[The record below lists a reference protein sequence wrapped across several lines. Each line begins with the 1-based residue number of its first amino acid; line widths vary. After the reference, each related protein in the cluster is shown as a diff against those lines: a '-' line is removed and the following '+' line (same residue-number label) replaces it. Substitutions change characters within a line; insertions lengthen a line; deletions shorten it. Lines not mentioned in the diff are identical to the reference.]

1 MTESLLGELRRAL
14 VQVAGERGTITY
26 LALAE
31 RIGMPGPRRIH
42 RLTLA
47 LEAMVAEDHRAGRP
61 LLAALAIGRGGDQI
75 PGRGFFQ
82 LIAQLERYD
91 GPDRGAPAIT
101 AHQAEKQAAWN
112 FWGES

>member
-1 MTESLLGELRRAL
+1 MTDDLQAELRRAL
-14 VQVAGERGTITY
+14 TQIAGEGGTITY

-31 RIGMPGPRRIH
+31 RIDMPGPHRIH

-61 LLAALAIGRGGDQI
+61 LLAALAIGRGPEQI

-82 LIAQLERYD
+82 LLTQLERYD
-91 GPDRGAPAIT
+91 GPDRGLPAI
-101 AHQAEKQAAWN
+101 AVHQAEKQAAWN